1 MSLGTQLRVTTPP
14 ARALIFGVIVAVVAL
29 VASLGALHDVLL
41 RVLAEAQSVIAQH
54 PVLGALLFV
63 ILAAISAML
72 AFVSSAV
79 LVPVAVYVWGA
90 ALCAALLWGGWILGG
105 LCAYG
110 IGRWLGQSVVA
121 RLTSRQT
128 LAHYQDRL
136 SKRAPFGLVLLFQ
149 LALPS
154 EIPGYVLGMANY
166 PLARYL
172 LALAIAELPYVM
184 GTVFLGTSL
193 LQRRMPLLLS
203 VGAASILLSLW
214 AWRSLQQRLASSRRA
229 GDLR

>member
-14 ARALIFGVIVAVVAL
+14 ARALIFGVIVAVVAI

-63 ILAAISAML
+63 TLAAISAML

-90 ALCAALLWGGWILGG
+90 GLCAALLWGGWILGG

-203 VGAASILLSLW
+203 VGAASILLSFW
-214 AWRSLQQRLASSRRA
+214 AWRSLQQRLASSRTA